1 MSAIQPLALIV
12 EDRPEIRDMW
22 EKCLEPL
29 ELTVI
34 HAGNLTEAYV
44 QLKRIPP
51 PDLVLLDLNLS
62 ETETAIH
69 TVNQIANIKQ
79 FNPDMVVI
87 VISGVITQE
96 LATIAIQQGAHGV
109 REKMEMVGQ
118 VDLWKTI
125 ESSLQKAPQNAKNIF
140 QHTQTLLDKMSK
152 AMHLM

>member
-1 MSAIQPLALIV
+1 MSATQPLALIV
-12 EDRPEIRDMW
+12 EDRPEISKMW
-22 EKCLEPL
+22 QKCLEPL
-29 ELTVI
+29 ELSVI
-34 HAGNLTEAYV
+34 HASNLTEAYN

-51 PDLVLLDLNLS
+51 PDLVLLDLNLT

-69 TVNQIANIKQ
+69 TVNQIAHIKT

-109 REKMEMVGQ
+109 REKMDMANQ
-118 VDLWKTI
+118 VDLWRTI
-125 ESSLQKAPQNAKNIF
+125 ESSLQKAPQSTKNIF